1 MEAIRN
7 KLTALIAQAG
17 DSPATVAS
25 EYTALVQEYLAAGGA
40 ANDLVVKIGAQ
51 FFAPKTPATGPCE
64 DTPVPGSTRID
75 FDYLE
80 QFMLDSFLAIGVP
93 EKEARICADVLI
105 ESDKRGIDSHGVG
118 RLKPIYFDRIA
129 EGILKPHA
137 PIDLISESETTA
149 LVDGNLGLG
158 LYIGPYCMDLAIQKA
173 KKYGVGF
180 VACQNST
187 HYGIAGYYATMAS
200 QQGE

>member
-1 MEAIRN
+1 M
-7 KLTALIAQAG
+7 
-17 DSPATVAS
+17 
-25 EYTALVQEYLAAGGA
+25 
-40 ANDLVVKIGAQ
+40 
-51 FFAPKTPATGPCE
+51 
-64 DTPVPGSTRID
+64 RID
-75 FDYLE
+75 FNYLE

-129 EGILKPHA
+129 QGILKPYA
-137 PIDLISESETTA
+137 PIDIIRDCETSA

-200 QQGE
+200 QQGTMNHVVFELNQFPIVLSRLL